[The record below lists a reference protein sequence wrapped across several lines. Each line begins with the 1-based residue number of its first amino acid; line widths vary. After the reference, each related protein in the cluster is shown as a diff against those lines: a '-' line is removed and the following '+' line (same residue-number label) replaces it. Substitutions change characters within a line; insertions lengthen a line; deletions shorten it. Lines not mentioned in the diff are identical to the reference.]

1 MGIFGLIWNQ
11 IIVCSTFT
19 ERNYFVWASDAN
31 MCGKSDDYL
40 MNLPDIPL
48 TSAEAAQYK
57 IDCAPSTGYLK
68 KIKPMI
74 FHQNW
79 ENKEVF
85 RKKLVWVR
93 PGNAIFIVTLLKNIL
108 KLSRCDFDYI
118 AALKVSTWNSPI
130 FSLELISF
138 RQGINWIVNSN
149 AWNYLNCS

>member
-1 MGIFGLIWNQ
+1 MYD
-11 IIVCSTFT
+11 
-19 ERNYFVWASDAN
+19 R
-31 MCGKSDDYL
+31 SDDYL
-40 MNLPDIPL
+40 INLPDIPL

-149 AWNYLNCS
+149 AKLFKLFIKTKKNTWIHQLWIKIGDDTSNFEYGFEYC